1 MRAISDEGDRTE
13 SGPAPIEHRRKHR
26 IAEIVEGRIG
36 NEERA
41 SEEVSGGQP
50 GTEQMHEFCRLA
62 VGDKGA
68 HQQILR

>member
-1 MRAISDEGDRTE
+1 MRAISDERDRAE
-13 SGPAPIEHRRKHR
+13 SGPPPIEHRRKHR

-41 SEEVSGGQP
+41 SEEISSGQP
-50 GTEQMHEFCRLA
+50 GTKQMHEFCRYA
-62 VGDKGA
+62 AGDEGA